1 MPETFPRVPE
11 LIGIKYRVI
20 IAAAGVLLGLFMAWY
35 FFNILIYIVLA
46 GVISLIGQ
54 PLVDLF
60 SRIRFGRFT
69 MPKSI
74 SALLAIILL
83 LGLLAGFVMLIVP
96 MITRQANVI
105 SQINVDELVAYFAG
119 VIDEIQRVMLSY
131 DIIDTDQTLQSVLEK
146 QIRGLIN
153 ATNVSNIFVK
163 LVNATSTIFI
173 GSFSVLF
180 LSFFFLRDRGL
191 LKSGILL
198 ITPDRFQQEVQTILH
213 KTKIMLSRYF
223 IGLLSELLIMM
234 TLISIGLTIFGIKNA
249 VLIGFIGGLMNV
261 IPYLGPIIGATIG
274 AVLGISSDLGLGLYD
289 NALTTAVTVVLV
301 FSVSNLIDN
310 LVLQPLIYS
319 KSVNAHPI
327 EIFIV
332 ILMAG
337 SLAGI
342 PGMILAIPGYTVL
355 RIVAKEFLS
364 GFKFI
369 DKLTENI

>member
-1 MPETFPRVPE
+1 MLDFMS
-11 LIGIKYRVI
+11 KKSRVI
-20 IAAAGVLLGLFMAWY
+20 IASIGVLLGLFMAWY
-35 FFNILIYIVLA
+35 FFDILVYIILA
-46 GVISLIGQ
+46 GVISLVGQ
-54 PLVDLF
+54 PLVDMF
-60 SRIRFGRFT
+60 SRIRFGRFA

-74 SALLAIILL
+74 SALLTLILL
-83 LGLLAGFVMLIVP
+83 IGLLVGFIMVFVP
-96 MITRQANVI
+96 LITRQARMI

-119 VIDEIQRVMLSY
+119 VIDEIQGVLLSY
-131 DIIDTDQTLQSVLEK
+131 DIIDNNQTVQAVLDK

-153 ATNVSNIFVK
+153 VTDISNIMAK
-163 LVNATSTIFI
+163 MIDATTTLFI

-198 ITPDRFQQEVQTILH
+198 LTPDKFQLEAQTILH

-234 TLISIGLTIFGIKNA
+234 TLLSIGLTIFGVKNA
-249 VLIGFIGGLMNV
+249 ILIGFIGGLMNV

-274 AVLGISSDLGLGLYD
+274 AVLGISSDLGLAMYD
-289 NALTTAVTVVLV
+289 HALITALTVILV
-301 FSVSNLIDN
+301 FAVSNLIDN

-342 PGMILAIPGYTVL
+342 PGMILAIPGYTVI
-355 RIVAKEFLS
+355 RIAAKEFLS
-364 GFKFI
+364 GFKLI

>member
-1 MPETFPRVPE
+1 VPE